1 MKPTRFG
8 GWVVHSM
15 ERTSFIEGDTSVLL
29 VAPHGPDEFNTDYIT
44 ETIAREFGAYAVIN
58 RGWKKSPVVD
68 FWKDLANCNDIR
80 HLHSDV
86 VREEFLNPILRSVA
100 RIKKRYKDR
109 AFILILHGCSD
120 SVRDVANDENL
131 DLIIGSE
138 NGNPPSNSCR
148 SRFKNAFVHHL
159 QAEGF
164 GVYEGGPGGPYAGRS
179 KNNLNQLFVKW
190 YPDKSVNSL
199 QMEITHELRSDEGLV
214 QIAIEGLMSAID
226 SLMLFDD
233 TTNLK
238 PMELKKI

>member
-1 MKPTRFG
+1 
-8 GWVVHSM
+8 M
-15 ERTSFIEGDTSVLL
+15 ERTSFIEGDTPVLL
-29 VAPHGPDEFNTDYIT
+29 VAPHGPDDFNTDYMA

-58 RGWKKSPVVD
+58 RGWRKSPIVD

-100 RIKKRYKDR
+100 RIKKRYEDR
-109 AFILILHGCSD
+109 AFVLILHGCSD
-120 SVRDVANDENL
+120 SVRDVVNDENL
-131 DLIIGSE
+131 DLIIGAG

-148 SRFKNAFVHHL
+148 SRLKNAFVHHL

-164 GVYEGGPGGPYAGRS
+164 GVYEGGPGGSYAGRS
-179 KNNLNQLFVKW
+179 RNNLNQLFVKW
-190 YPDKSVNSL
+190 YPDKSVDSL

-214 QIAIEGLMSAID
+214 QVAIEGLISAID

-238 PMELKKI
+238 PMELKRI